1 MNDQKKAW
9 LREQR
14 AMEMRMWYGIED
26 PDKNIVDHFKLV
38 NKLKMNK
45 IVISK
50 ECVDNLK
57 KYEDLV
63 KKLSNLKDSL
73 EKVNRARSYE
83 PYTNFISQMELEK
96 MYITDLYRSNRELI
110 NKTLNQEV
118 QRLEQEL
125 NNYIIE

>member
-1 MNDQKKAW
+1 MNNQQKAW
-9 LREQR
+9 LKEQR

-26 PDKNIVDHFKLV
+26 IDKNIIDHFKLV

-57 KYEDLV
+57 KYEDLL
-63 KKLSNLKDSL
+63 KKLTNLKEGL
-73 EKVNRARSYE
+73 EKVNRNDHCYSS
-83 PYTNFISQMELEK
+83 FITSMELEK
-96 MYITDLYRSNRELI
+96 MYIADLYRSNKELI
-110 NKTLNQEV
+110 DKTLNQEV

-125 NNYIIE
+125 DNYIVG

>member
-26 PDKNIVDHFKLV
+26 LDKNIVDHFKLV

-96 MYITDLYRSNRELI
+96 MYITDLYRNNKELI
-110 NKTLNQEV
+110 DKTLNQEV

-125 NNYIIE
+125 DNYIVE